1 MSLYKQLKDDII
13 SSMKNND
20 GKLLTLRDLD
30 SKIQLISK
38 ENKVDINDVL
48 VINVIKTSIKQRKQ
62 SIDAFEKG
70 NRQDLVDKEQQ
81 ELYILESYLPPAI
94 SAEELENIVKEAIGV
109 NNASTMKD
117 MGKVM
122 KYIIEKTAGCADN
135 SKISKMVR
143 EHLN

>member
-1 MSLYKQLKDDII
+1 MILYKQLKDDII

>member
-1 MSLYKQLKDDII
+1 MILYKQLKDDII

-94 SAEELENIVKEAIGV
+94 SAEELENIVKEAIRV

-143 EHLN
+143 AHLN